1 MKLYLNK
8 TSPYARL
15 VMVVAHEKGLH
26 ERIEP
31 AWTDPWESA
40 AELLAAN
47 PFSKVPALVTDAGVT
62 IVDSTCI
69 CDHLDEVGG
78 GRRLVPERG
87 RERLQ
92 VLRKYGLGRGLIDAA
107 FAVTIERRFH
117 ASSEELPLADRWL
130 ASIARAV
137 DSFDRD
143 PSLLALNGTPDLGD
157 LALAVGLSY
166 TQFRLPEV
174 KWRGSAN
181 ALSRWFD
188 RVAARPSME
197 ATKP

>member
-15 VMVVAHEKGLH
+15 VMVVAHEKGL
-26 ERIEP
+26 EGRIEP
-31 AWTDPWESA
+31 AWTDPWDSKP
-40 AELLAAN
+40 ELLAAN
-47 PFSKVPALVTDAGVT
+47 PFSKVPALVTDEGVT

-69 CDHLDEVGG
+69 CDYLDETGG
-78 GRRLVPERG
+78 GRRLMPERG
-87 RERLQ
+87 RERLR

-117 ASSEELPLADRWL
+117 AGSEELPLADRWL
-130 ASIARAV
+130 ASVGRSL

-143 PSLLALNGTPDLGD
+143 PELLATNGSPDLGD

-174 KWRGSAN
+174 KWRASTAT
-181 ALSRWFD
+181 LSRWFD
-188 RVAARPSME
+188 RMEARPSME